1 VLAAATAAAGLVIA
15 AAGHVSC
22 WYTGVE
28 GMLIMRSAL
37 LHSQQNTLSHFCFRS
52 LANNPKQRCALHM
65 VNTSLNPLHQQHQ
78 WQMI

>member
-1 VLAAATAAAGLVIA
+1 LSAVGVLAAATAAATAAAGLVIA

-22 WYTGVE
+22 WYTSVE
-28 GMLIMRSAL
+28 SMLIMRSA
-37 LHSQQNTLSHFCFRS
+37 HFCFRS
-52 LANNPKQRCALHM
+52 LANNLKQKCALHM